1 MTFSTTVRAI
11 VSILTLLTTVAI
23 IVGIVY
29 SVAAHLPVILPVVG
43 VAMLP
48 AFGYFVYNDYLH
60 YFKNKG

>member
-11 VSILTLLTTVAI
+11 VSILTLLTTLAI
-23 IVGIVY
+23 IVGVVY
-29 SVAAHLPVILPVVG
+29 SLVAHLPIILTVVG